1 MLQNKKNYGKI
12 SSKSIS
18 KRIIARL
25 VIIIAAMFSL
35 IVAISGNISMDSLR
49 VVTEDKLVSIAYEN
63 TFLIENMIESAY
75 GQVRGFANSLKNISA
90 LPPSMQRDAID
101 NALAGV
107 LLGDKNF
114 TTVFAYFE
122 QNAIA
127 DANGQPYRIHK
138 KDIAYEAIAYL
149 DENETDVAFEKHED
163 AFDNFDKEYYKQIKS
178 SGEVYV
184 YEPYVYELKGE
195 NIMMIS
201 IIAPVYDAN
210 GDFLGVAGCDVA
222 LADMQTQKY
231 AGTGYNSTH
240 MVALAEDGTVLL
252 DSHDS
257 GYVGKKADRSD
268 YKAIL
273 SDAEK
278 LKNMKDGE
286 YINSLSVINHDITNL
301 ATMKDGVSITVPLKL
316 KSGNYW
322 TLYLAID
329 DSEFEGSIIKDT
341 RKLMWVVVII
351 GITLL
356 TIIYF
361 IIKKSLSPIKNIM
374 SGAAKLEEGN
384 LKINIPVKSDDELGR
399 LASAI
404 NHISITM
411 DNYVNDISQQLS
423 KMAENNMDITINQQ
437 YIGDFI
443 PIQTS
448 IEKIA
453 HSLNN
458 TLNQLTISAD
468 NVASGSSNVSAG
480 AQVLSSGA
488 TEQAAAID
496 GLASSLVSL
505 SEDVT
510 ANADD
515 ARNMNMSIIEIGKNI
530 TKSNEEMDKLTDAMA
545 EIRDSSAGIEKII
558 KTIEDISTQTNLL
571 SLNASVEASRAGESG
586 KGFAVV
592 ATEIRELAMKSAES
606 LKQTTELI
614 DRSLSAVRNGTA
626 IADDTAKA
634 LMAVVEGAK
643 EISESANKISTAS
656 QNQKEILHEITRN
669 VDLIEKVVQSNTSA
683 VQESAATSAELSQQS
698 AHLHKLVNQ
707 FILKA

>member
-1 MLQNKKNYGKI
+1 MLQKKEYSGKK

-184 YEPYVYELKGE
+184 Y
-195 NIMMIS
+195 
-201 IIAPVYDAN
+201 DAN

-286 YINSLSVINHDITNL
+286 YINSLSVIKHDITNL